1 MALKLKYKDEHGVV
15 QINMSPTSSPKEP
28 DKDLTGPKFDTIN
41 NRFAQYDL
49 FGGKYDVDS
58 GGETPRSLFR
68 SRYNSIEE
76 ELANTPYAFTTDRSL
91 RLNSA
96 NKLDITI
103 QSRDETSP
111 SKDIQDDRFF
121 KRRLSLEYDE
131 SLFGPQIDF
140 KVNDSGTPAFTVTQL
155 IHAQDRYFDL
165 SGRQSESPCGKV
177 CSEVHV
183 PSPKRNEEA
192 FRVLSADVK
201 SGRQEPV
208 PVAKPAVPTSKRKKE
223 TSFAILAETP
233 VSRPTS
239 PRSLPVDIRTRRVSP
254 FRGRGFREETS
265 RHNTPRTSAANSRA
279 NSPPRRRTNSLS
291 RIDNMAQTATL
302 PLPIH
307 NLPRPHSPRNFL
319 KENIE
324 EVRELSEL
332 NREKHEAEAERKRIE
347 EEEAILKEMGVLDKS
362 KSGSRSVVGSRTN
375 SRSNSPSK
383 INLRSRDNSPSAILH
398 YENIPANS
406 REFVNAD
413 DGIRQPVTHRSRVR
427 SVSKSQ
433 PQSNNGSPKH
443 SKIPKRQ
450 SSVSPTRTTS
460 KPSVYRQPFENNL
473 NKNQRFISSSTS
485 SIHETIRIGSQVH
498 DKRGSKSTQHLS
510 ISPAHIK
517 GKPPISPGRGGPP
530 PSNRVINAKRLSPI
544 VGTPNK
550 SPIDDLKPNSARPNA
565 KPTPVP
571 RKSVKTAGN
580 TPATSRLNSRQ
591 PSRTVSRDPSPDK
604 RKTKTVTKPVTSATT
619 KPVSRVASTRTTQKP
634 TTVNK
639 PEPKKP
645 VSRTNSMKSLTRT
658 PSTKNLA
665 EKPPL
670 KKNNSKKDLSEKAQ
684 STSKINEVG
693 TKKDSIKKKDSA
705 KGRDETDK
713 GKVKSTRSTDSMTDS
728 DNVSKQDN
736 ETQYDKITN
745 EKGELVIMTKKN
757 IISMTTAAITSQP
770 LELVSTVTNQLP
782 AAFEKAR
789 EKGIFER
796 LSSKDSLVGKEDTT
810 NEKPVNAEKDKEKP
824 QKHKDA
830 SEEKEKVE
838 EKKPPPRH
846 NKPNNHDKPLYAEDQ
861 VKLKLLQGP
870 FNNPQ
875 IERAKQ
881 KIEAILK
888 EPEISTENILTAS
901 AKTREVKNTFK
912 EVADN
917 AKTEVK
923 EAKDEAA
930 NKLTEIKDQVVK
942 QNEKMTEE
950 IRSEVTKIVDSI
962 ITPVE
967 EPKDV
972 PEKKEK
978 VKDVPKKMEEVKK
991 DIIEPIVTVVNEKK
1005 KNGGAAIAEKVNET
1019 LVKGEGEVEVL
1030 SSNVSTPGVDKIRVQ
1045 KKDGNGSDKSAQ
1057 SNGGF
1062 PQSTSTTPKPPAR
1075 TKKEAKETPPP
1086 EQRDTSEPVDAA
1098 EDKPKEP
1105 NFCQRLM
1112 KKCKTKCCACCT
1124 KGEESEED
1132 GDKDKERQK
1141 EEMKEE
1147 KKGMMSKLNC
1157 CKKQVDEEKAEQEV
1171 RDLERAA
1178 GKASIEYE
1186 NETKPKRTL
1195 RDVFCGCCGRRRR
1208 VADTGSMP
1216 RNVAESM
1223 SPAPEETGCFA
1234 VITACVRGCVACV
1247 GDTPSSPPVD
1257 ARACSPRTRA
1267 CRLRYRLSLPRQIYS
1282 RNPNYP
1288 ITMQGN
1294 NKLRVT
1300 PVPSPRPSI
1309 QVSPRGTPN
1318 PSPIPSRKASRI
1330 LITKDFMKKDVEIEE
1345 DIEDTRTKLDTSLV
1359 EHTSVM
1365 RGAIPVLPI
1374 VLAYFCLFCNIVIPG
1389 LGSFVINLLVGC
1401 GQLFTV
1407 LFCLVGWGWS
1417 IWWGVIMVK
1426 TSRKYRKL
1434 KREAEAA
1441 EAEAAPPVTTNNH
1454 TRA

>member
-1 MALKLKYKDEHGVV
+1 MVRPITRIEDSLKSRLHLSTRHKKHSKTDVFSH
-15 QINMSPTSSPKEP
+15 I
-28 DKDLTGPKFDTIN
+28 KFHYQLFVIIPQRTITLAAVLWSAHN
-41 NRFAQYDL
+41 L
-49 FGGKYDVDS
+49 
-58 GGETPRSLFR
+58 R
-68 SRYNSIEE
+68 SRKVLG
-76 ELANTPYAFTTDRSL
+76 ELIFEP
-91 RLNSA
+91 
-96 NKLDITI
+96 
-103 QSRDETSP
+103 EP
-111 SKDIQDDRFF
+111 
-121 KRRLSLEYDE
+121 RRLCCLHYLTKTFSFH
-131 SLFGPQIDF
+131 S
-140 KVNDSGTPAFTVTQL
+140 
-155 IHAQDRYFDL
+155 
-165 SGRQSESPCGKV
+165 
-177 CSEVHV
+177 
-183 PSPKRNEEA
+183 
-192 FRVLSADVK
+192 
-201 SGRQEPV
+201 
-208 PVAKPAVPTSKRKKE
+208 AVPTSKRKKE

-265 RHNTPRTSAANSRA
+265 RHNTPRTSATNSRA

-406 REFVNAD
+406 KEFINGD

-460 KPSVYRQPFENNL
+460 KPSGYRRPFENNL

-571 RKSVKTAGN
+571 RKPVKTAGN

-604 RKTKTVTKPVTSATT
+604 RKTKPVTKPVTSATT
-619 KPVSRVASTRTTQKP
+619 KPVSRAPSTRTTQKP
-634 TTVNK
+634 ATVSK

-645 VSRTNSMKSLTRT
+645 VSRTNSMKSLTRA

-684 STSKINEVG
+684 STSKLNEVG
-693 TKKDSIKKKDSA
+693 TKKDSIKKKDSV
-705 KGRDETDK
+705 KGKDETDK
-713 GKVKSTRSTDSMTDS
+713 GKVKSTRSTDSMTDA

-796 LSSKDSLVGKEDTT
+796 LSSKDSLVGKEEAAS
-810 NEKPVNAEKDKEKP
+810 EKPATSEKADKEKP
-824 QKHKDA
+824 QKTKDA
-830 SEEKEKVE
+830 PEEKEKEKVE

-846 NKPNNHDKPLYAEDQ
+846 NKPSNHDKPLYTEDQ

-901 AKTREVKNTFK
+901 AKSREAKNTFK

-917 AKTEVK
+917 AKTEIK

-967 EPKDV
+967 EPKDI

-978 VKDVPKKMEEVKK
+978 AKEVPKKIEEVKK

-1030 SSNVSTPGVDKIRVQ
+1030 SSNVSTPGVDKIKVQ
-1045 KKDGNGSDKSAQ
+1045 KVDGNGSDKSAQ
-1057 SNGGF
+1057 SNGG
-1062 PQSTSTTPKPPAR
+1062 
-1075 TKKEAKETPPP
+1075 
-1086 EQRDTSEPVDAA
+1086 
-1098 EDKPKEP
+1098 
-1105 NFCQRLM
+1105 
-1112 KKCKTKCCACCT
+1112 
-1124 KGEESEED
+1124 
-1132 GDKDKERQK
+1132 
-1141 EEMKEE
+1141 
-1147 KKGMMSKLNC
+1147 
-1157 CKKQVDEEKAEQEV
+1157 
-1171 RDLERAA
+1171 
-1178 GKASIEYE
+1178 
-1186 NETKPKRTL
+1186 
-1195 RDVFCGCCGRRRR
+1195 
-1208 VADTGSMP
+1208 
-1216 RNVAESM
+1216 
-1223 SPAPEETGCFA
+1223 
-1234 VITACVRGCVACV
+1234 
-1247 GDTPSSPPVD
+1247 
-1257 ARACSPRTRA
+1257 
-1267 CRLRYRLSLPRQIYS
+1267 
-1282 RNPNYP
+1282 
-1288 ITMQGN
+1288 
-1294 NKLRVT
+1294 
-1300 PVPSPRPSI
+1300 
-1309 QVSPRGTPN
+1309 
-1318 PSPIPSRKASRI
+1318 
-1330 LITKDFMKKDVEIEE
+1330 
-1345 DIEDTRTKLDTSLV
+1345 
-1359 EHTSVM
+1359 
-1365 RGAIPVLPI
+1365 
-1374 VLAYFCLFCNIVIPG
+1374 
-1389 LGSFVINLLVGC
+1389 
-1401 GQLFTV
+1401 
-1407 LFCLVGWGWS
+1407 
-1417 IWWGVIMVK
+1417 
-1426 TSRKYRKL
+1426 
-1434 KREAEAA
+1434 
-1441 EAEAAPPVTTNNH
+1441 
-1454 TRA
+1454 

>member
-15 QINMSPTSSPKEP
+15 HINMSPTPSSPKTQP
-28 DKDLTGPKFDTIN
+28 DDLTGPKFDTIN
-41 NRFAQYDL
+41 NRFGQYDL

-76 ELANTPYAFTTDRSL
+76 ELANTPYAFTTERSL

-103 QSRDETSP
+103 NRDDNSP

-121 KRRLSLEYDE
+121 KRKLSLEYDE

-140 KVNDSGTPAFTVTQL
+140 KVNESGAPAFTVTQL

-165 SGRQSESPCGKV
+165 SGRQSASPGLV
-177 CSEVHV
+177 ADVSVARRED
-183 PSPKRNEEA
+183 EA
-192 FRVLSADVK
+192 FTVLSAEVK
-201 SGRQEPV
+201 CAQEPV
-208 PVAKPAVPTSKRKKE
+208 AAAKPAVATTKRKKE
-223 TSFAILAETP
+223 SSFAILAETP

-239 PRSLPVDIRTRRVSP
+239 PRSLPVDIKTRRVSP

-265 RHNTPRTSAANSRA
+265 RHNTPKTSAANSRA

-324 EVRELSEL
+324 EVREISEL

-362 KSGSRSVVGSRTN
+362 KSGSKSLVTSRTN

-383 INLRSRDNSPSAILH
+383 INLKSRDSSPSAIIH
-398 YENIPANS
+398 FENIPANS
-406 REFVNAD
+406 KEFVNAD
-413 DGIRQPVTHRSRVR
+413 DGIRKPVTHRSRVR

-450 SSVSPTRTTS
+450 SSVSPTRTTTKRES
-460 KPSVYRQPFENNL
+460 SMSRRPLENNL
-473 NKNQRFISSSTS
+473 NRNQRFISSSTS

-510 ISPAHIK
+510 ISPAHIR

-530 PSNRVINAKRLSPI
+530 PSNRTINAKRLSPI

-550 SPIDDLKPNSARPNA
+550 SPTDDLKPSSARTTP

-571 RKSVKTAGN
+571 RKTVKTAGN

-591 PSRTVSRDPSPDK
+591 PSRAVSRDPSPDK
-604 RKTKTVTKPVTSATT
+604 RKTKTPVSKPVTTT
-619 KPVSRVASTRTTQKP
+619 PPKPVSRAPSTRTTQKP
-634 TTVNK
+634 TVTSK

-645 VSRTNSMKSLTRT
+645 ISRTNSVKSLTRA

-670 KKNNSKKDLSEKAQ
+670 KKTNSRKDISDKSN
-684 STSKINEVG
+684 STNKINEVG
-693 TKKDSIKKKDSA
+693 RKDSVKEPKK
-705 KGRDETDK
+705 TPK
-713 GKVKSTRSTDSMTDS
+713 GKDEDKAKAKSTRSTDSMTD
-728 DNVSKQDN
+728 DNVVKQDN

-796 LSSKDSLVGKEDTT
+796 LSSKESLVGKEDVP
-810 NEKPVNAEKDKEKP
+810 EKPEKPATHDKEPAKEKP
-824 QKHKDA
+824 HKRT
-830 SEEKEKVE
+830 EHKEKEKEVEEKEKEKVE
-838 EKKPPPRH
+838 EKRPPRH
-846 NKPNNHDKPLYAEDQ
+846 NKNNHDKPIFTEDQ
-861 VKLKLLQGP
+861 MKLRLLQP
-870 FNNPQ
+870 PYNNPQ
-875 IERAKQ
+875 VERAKQ

-888 EPEISTENILTAS
+888 EPEVSTENILTAS
-901 AKTREVKNTFK
+901 AKSRELKKTAEEAVEKTKAEAEKVKE
-912 EVADN
+912 EVTN
-917 AKTEVK
+917 KVTEV
-923 EAKDEAA
+923 
-930 NKLTEIKDQVVK
+930 KDQVVK

-967 EPKDV
+967 QPKDIT
-972 PEKKEK
+972 EKKDNI
-978 VKDVPKKMEEVKK
+978 KDIVKK
-991 DIIEPIVTVVNEKK
+991 VEQAKKDIEPIVTVVNEKK
-1005 KNGGAAIAEKVNET
+1005 KNGGADIAEKVNET
-1019 LVKGEGEVEVL
+1019 LVKGEGDIEVQ
-1030 SSNVSTPGVDKIRVQ
+1030 SSNLSTPGVDKIKVQ
-1045 KKDGNGSDKSAQ
+1045 KKLGDGNGSDRSAQ

-1075 TKKEAKETPPP
+1075 TKKETKETPPEGTTTEASDP
-1086 EQRDTSEPVDAA
+1086 THTS
-1098 EDKPKEP
+1098 EDKPKDP

-1112 KKCKTKCCACCT
+1112 KKCKSRCCACCT
-1124 KGEESEED
+1124 KGEDSDDED
-1132 GDKDKERQK
+1132 KDKDKDKERK
-1141 EEMKEE
+1141 KDEMQEG

-1157 CKKQVDEEKAEQEV
+1157 CKKGVDEEKAEQEI
-1171 RDLERAA
+1171 RDMERAA

-1195 RDVFCGCCGRRRR
+1195 RDIFCGCCGRRRR

-1223 SPAPEETGCFA
+1223 SPAPEEVGCCGRKKRHIERRDSILSDRPPTSCCNNRLCTWLTGMC
-1234 VITACVRGCVACV
+1234 RR
-1247 GDTPSSPPVD
+1247 SSEQSSSRRTSMFSKNKSMSPTLPP
-1257 ARACSPRTRA
+1257 
-1267 CRLRYRLSLPRQIYS
+1267 
-1282 RNPNYP
+1282 
-1288 ITMQGN
+1288 
-1294 NKLRVT
+1294 
-1300 PVPSPRPSI
+1300 
-1309 QVSPRGTPN
+1309 
-1318 PSPIPSRKASRI
+1318 
-1330 LITKDFMKKDVEIEE
+1330 
-1345 DIEDTRTKLDTSLV
+1345 EDTRKKLDTSLV

-1374 VLAYFCLFCNIVIPG
+1374 VLAYFCLLCNIVVPG
-1389 LGSFVINLLVGC
+1389 LGSILSGMFCLCFGIPRFGVHDGAKHRIGSFVINLLVGC

-1434 KREAEAA
+1434 KREAAAA
-1441 EAEAAPPVTTNNH
+1441 EAEAAPPVTSNNH

>member
-1 MALKLKYKDEHGVV
+1 MALKLKYKDEHGIV
-15 QINMSPTSSPKEP
+15 QINMSPSSSPKEP
-28 DKDLTGPKFDTIN
+28 DKDLTDPQFDTIN
-41 NRFAQYDL
+41 HRFAQYDL

-76 ELANTPYAFTTDRSL
+76 ELANTPYAFTTERSL

-103 QSRDETSP
+103 QARDETSP

-121 KRRLSLEYDE
+121 KRKLSLEYDE
-131 SLFGPQIDF
+131 SLFGPQIDL
-140 KVNDSGTPAFTVTQL
+140 KVSDCGSSAFTVTQL

-165 SGRQSESPCGKV
+165 SGRQSVSSCGKV
-177 CSEVHV
+177 CGDCTDEGV
-183 PSPKRNEEA
+183 PSADDEA

-201 SGRQEPV
+201 QEPV
-208 PVAKPAVPTSKRKKE
+208 VAAKPAVPTSKRKKE
-223 TSFAILAETP
+223 SSFAILAEAP

-265 RHNTPRTSAANSRA
+265 RHNTPKTSAANSRS

-291 RIDNMAQTATL
+291 RIDNMASTATL

-324 EVRELSEL
+324 EVREISEL

-362 KSGSRSVVGSRTN
+362 KSGSKSVVGSRTNSRTN

-383 INLRSRDNSPSAILH
+383 INLRSRDNSPSAIIH
-398 YENIPANS
+398 YENIPVS
-406 REFVNAD
+406 SKEFVNPD
-413 DGIRQPVTHRSRVR
+413 DSIRQPVTHRSRLR

-450 SSVSPTRTTS
+450 NSVSPTRTSTS
-460 KPSVYRQPFENNL
+460 TKRESSMSRRPFENSL

-498 DKRGSKSTQHLS
+498 DKRASKSTQHLN
-510 ISPAHIK
+510 ISPAHIR

-530 PSNRVINAKRLSPI
+530 PSNRTINAKRLSPI

-550 SPIDDLKPNSARPNA
+550 SPTDDLKPSSARTSL
-565 KPTPVP
+565 KPSPMP
-571 RKSVKTAGN
+571 RKTVKTAGN

-604 RKTKTVTKPVTSATT
+604 RKTKPVTKPMTNGTT
-619 KPVSRVASTRTTQKP
+619 KPVSRAASTKTTQKP
-634 TTVNK
+634 TVTNK

-645 VSRTNSMKSLTRT
+645 VSRTNSMKSLVRT

-670 KKNNSKKDLSEKAQ
+670 KKNNSRKDINEKAK

-693 TKKDSIKKKDSA
+693 ARKDSVKEPKKTPKGKD
-705 KGRDETDK
+705 EDK

-728 DNVSKQDN
+728 DNVIKQDN
-736 ETQYDKITN
+736 QTQYDKITN
-745 EKGELVIMTKKN
+745 DKGELVIMTKKN

-796 LSSKDSLVGKEDTT
+796 LSSKESLVGKEETDKP
-810 NEKPVNAEKDKEKP
+810 EKPVNHEKEPTPKP
-824 QKHKDA
+824 QKRSENKEKEA
-830 SEEKEKVE
+830 AEEKEKVE
-838 EKKPPPRH
+838 ERKPPPRH
-846 NKPNNHDKPLYAEDQ
+846 NKNNHEMKPLFTDDQ
-861 VKLKLLQGP
+861 MKLRLLQP
-870 FNNPQ
+870 PYNNPQ
-875 IERAKQ
+875 VERAKQ

-888 EPEISTENILTAS
+888 EPEVSVENILTAS
-901 AKTREVKNTFK
+901 AKSREMKNTIK
-912 EVADN
+912 EAAEKAESE
-917 AKTEVK
+917 AKKVK
-923 EAKDEAA
+923 EEAE
-930 NKLTEIKDQVVK
+930 NKVTEIKDQVVK

-950 IRSEVTKIVDSI
+950 IRSEATKIVDSI

-967 EPKDV
+967 QPKEV
-972 PEKKEK
+972 TEKKDTI
-978 VKDVPKKMEEVKK
+978 KDVPKKIEEVKK

-1005 KNGGAAIAEKVNET
+1005 KNGGTSISEKVNET
-1019 LVKGEGEVEVL
+1019 LVKGEGEVEVQ
-1030 SSNVSTPGVDKIRVQ
+1030 SSNVSTPGVDKITVH
-1045 KKDGNGSDKSAQ
+1045 KKMADGNGSDRSAQ

-1075 TKKEAKETPPP
+1075 AKKEAKETPAETP
-1086 EQRDTSEPVDAA
+1086 RDTSEPTEST

-1112 KKCKTKCCACCT
+1112 KKCKTKCCTCCT

-1132 GDKDKERQK
+1132 GEKDKDRAKK
-1141 EEMKEE
+1141 EEEKKEG
-1147 KKGMMSKLNC
+1147 KGMMSKLNC
-1157 CKKQVDEEKAEQEV
+1157 CKKQVDEEKAEQEA
-1171 RDLERAA
+1171 RDMERAA

-1195 RDVFCGCCGRRRR
+1195 RDIFCGCCGRRRR
-1208 VADTGSMP
+1208 VADTGAMP

-1223 SPAPEETGCFA
+1223 SPAPEEETGC
-1234 VITACVRGCVACV
+1234 CGRKK
-1247 GDTPSSPPVD
+1247 
-1257 ARACSPRTRA
+1257 
-1267 CRLRYRLSLPRQIYS
+1267 RQIERRDSILSDRPPTSCCNNRLCTWLRGMCRRSSEQSSS
-1282 RNPNYP
+1282 RR
-1288 ITMQGN
+1288 TSMFSK
-1294 NKLRVT
+1294 NKSM
-1300 PVPSPRPSI
+1300 SPTLP
-1309 QVSPRGTPN
+1309 P
-1318 PSPIPSRKASRI
+1318 
-1330 LITKDFMKKDVEIEE
+1330 
-1345 DIEDTRTKLDTSLV
+1345 EDTRKKLDTSLV

-1374 VLAYFCLFCNIVIPG
+1374 VLAYFCLLCNICIPG
-1389 LGSFVINLLVGC
+1389 LGTILSGLFCLCFGIPRFGVHDGAKHRIGSFVINLLVGA

-1434 KREAEAA
+1434 KKEAALA